1 MAEANYE
8 PETEKE
14 NNLPDWGSLPDLP
27 LKNVAKVNNFLSN
40 MQSC

>member
-14 NNLPDWGSLPDLP
+14 NNLPDWGSLPDPALE
-27 LKNVAKVNNFLSN
+27 NVAKVINFFC
-40 MQSC
+40 QK